1 MTQIPDIKGH
11 VAPGFEPVAE
21 AMRANVEAGNEIGAG
36 FALVQDGETLVD
48 IHSGWADRKKTRPWD
63 AGTIVPVFSTGKAVA
78 ALVMAWLVDQG
89 RIAWD
94 TPLAKVWPDF
104 AANGKDQVTLE
115 MALSHQA
122 GLPGVTS
129 EMDPADWFDL
139 ETMEAKL
146 AAQAP
151 MWEPGTAS
159 GYHPISF
166 GVLAD
171 AVARRVD
178 EGGRTVGAIL
188 KETIAGPLGVDFQI
202 GVPEGDHA
210 RAAEHVLPPKP
221 PQLGEITPETEAAFM
236 KPWSSPGRR
245 GAAAWRSAEL
255 PAANG
260 HGTARALADLMQGF
274 ANDGLVKGETL
285 ISPRVAREAT
295 AERIAGPDRVLPFDI
310 SYAAGVMRNRTSGWF
325 GPEPETVGHYGF
337 GGSCAF
343 ADPER
348 ALSGAYVMNRQ
359 MDVLVGDERAMR
371 LIEAAYGCL

>member
-1 MTQIPDIKGH
+1 MTDTPEIKGH
-11 VAPGFEPVAE
+11 VSPGFEPVAE
-21 AMRANVEAGNEIGAG
+21 AMRANFEAGDEIGSG

-48 IHSGWADRKKTRPWD
+48 IHAGWADRKKTRPWS
-63 AGTIVPVFSTGKAVA
+63 GETIVPVFSTGKAIT

-94 TPLAKVWPDF
+94 TPLSAVWPEF
-104 AANGKDQVTLE
+104 AAEGKEAVTLE

-139 ETMEAKL
+139 ETMEARL
-146 AAQAP
+146 ADQAP
-151 MWEPGTAS
+151 MWPPGEAS

-171 AVARRVD
+171 ALARRVD
-178 EGGRTVGAIL
+178 EKARTVGAIL
-188 KETIAGPLGVDFQI
+188 KETIAGPRGIDFQI
-202 GVPEGDHA
+202 GVPEADHP

-221 PQLGEITPETEAAFM
+221 PQLGEMTPETEAAFL

-260 HGTARALADLMQGF
+260 HGTAGALAALMQGF
-274 ANDGLVKGETL
+274 ANAGQVKGDAL
-285 ISPRVAREAT
+285 ISQPVAAQAM

-310 SYAAGVMRNRTSGWF
+310 SFAAGVMRNRDSGWF
-325 GPEPETVGHYGF
+325 GPEPEAVGHYGF

-343 ADPER
+343 ADPQR
-348 ALSGAYVMNRQ
+348 RPSGAYVMNRP
-359 MDVLVGDERAMR
+359 MDVLVGDARAMR
-371 LIEAAYGCL
+371 LINAAYGCL

>member
-1 MTQIPDIKGH
+1 MTDTPEIKGH
-11 VAPGFEPVAE
+11 VSPGFEPVAE
-21 AMRANVEAGNEIGAG
+21 AMRANFEAGDEIGSG

-48 IHSGWADRKKTRPWD
+48 IHAGWADRKKTRPWTEE
-63 AGTIVPVFSTGKAVA
+63 TIVPVFSTGKAIT

-89 RIAWD
+89 RIGWD
-94 TPLAKVWPDF
+94 TSLSTVWPAF
-104 AANGKDQVTLE
+104 AAEGKDAVTLE

-122 GLPGVTS
+122 GLPGVTA

-139 ETMEAKL
+139 ETMETRL

-151 MWEPGTAS
+151 MWAPGTAS

-178 EGGRTVGAIL
+178 EKARTVGAIL
-188 KETIAGPLGVDFQI
+188 KETIAGPRGIDFQI
-202 GVPEGDHA
+202 GVPEADHP

-221 PQLGEITPETEAAFM
+221 PQLGEMTPETEAAFL

-260 HGTARALADLMQGF
+260 HGTAGALADLMGGF
-274 ANDGLVKGETL
+274 ANAGRVKGETL
-285 ISPRVAREAT
+285 ISAEVAAQT
-295 AERIAGPDRVLPFDI
+295 MGERISGPDRVLPFNV
-310 SYAAGVMRNRTSGWF
+310 SFAAGVMRNRDSGWF

-348 ALSGAYVMNRQ
+348 GLSGAYVMNRQ

-371 LIEAAYGCL
+371 LINAAYGCL